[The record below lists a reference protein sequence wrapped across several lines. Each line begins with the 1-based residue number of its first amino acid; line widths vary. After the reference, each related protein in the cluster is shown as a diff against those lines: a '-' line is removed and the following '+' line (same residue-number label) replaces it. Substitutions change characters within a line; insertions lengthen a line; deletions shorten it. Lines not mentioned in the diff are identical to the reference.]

1 MTNISSDNEQTID
14 NQKVKVGMTAERG
27 WTFDT
32 NDQREPSIISLMRE
46 YIEDA
51 HKAMQSDDYLQA
63 ALFVRMAYR
72 KAKRFTIQDN
82 GDIMVESS
90 KWETWPTTK

>member
-1 MTNISSDNEQTID
+1 MTIISSDNEQTID
-14 NQKVKVGMTAERG
+14 NQKGKADMTAARG
-27 WTFDT
+27 WTYDT
-32 NDQREPSIISLMRE
+32 NAQREPSIISLMRE

-51 HKAMQSDDYLQA
+51 HKAMQSDDYEQA

-82 GDIMVESS
+82 GDIIVESS
-90 KWETWPTTK
+90 KWETWPRTK

>member
-1 MTNISSDNEQTID
+1 MTNNSSDNEQTID
-14 NQKVKVGMTAERG
+14 NQKGKADMTAKRG
-27 WTFDT
+27 WTYDT
-32 NDQREPSIISLMRE
+32 NDKCEPSIISLMRE

-51 HKAMQSDDYLQA
+51 HKAMQSDDYEHA

-90 KWETWPTTK
+90 KWETWPRTK